1 LKFKNFIVTLQE
13 KIRNV
18 VKAVIN
24 LRPVSR
30 PLQAQSR
37 VYDLKARLDWGE
49 PALTIID
56 VRDRRE
62 FNISHI
68 MGAVPM
74 PMNEPTDRVLSKLE
88 LGRDIY
94 VYGATDEETV
104 LGATKLREVGY
115 RNVSEIRGGLAAW
128 KAVGYPVE
136 PMSTTVIL

>member
-1 LKFKNFIVTLQE
+1 MIKFFNRSPRL
-13 KIRNV
+13 
-18 VKAVIN
+18 
-24 LRPVSR
+24 R

-49 PALTIID
+49 PALTILD

-62 FNISHI
+62 FNTSHI

-74 PMNEPTDRVLSKLE
+74 PLNEPTDRVLDKLE

-94 VYGATDEETV
+94 VYGETDEET
-104 LGATKLREVGY
+104 AAAAAQLRAAGY
-115 RNVSEIRGGLAAW
+115 ENVSEIRGGLAAW

-136 PMSTTVIL
+136 SMPTTTTL